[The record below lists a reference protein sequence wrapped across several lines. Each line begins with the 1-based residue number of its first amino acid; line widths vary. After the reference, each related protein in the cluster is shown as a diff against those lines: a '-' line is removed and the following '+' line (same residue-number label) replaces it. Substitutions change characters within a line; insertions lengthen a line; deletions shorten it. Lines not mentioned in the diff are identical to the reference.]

1 MQEGETADT
10 SRQSSCAACSI
21 LSVLTQWGATLVIKL
36 KGGGARSRGQSMT
49 LLPGETEQV
58 FGGLRARRG
67 EPPLRGDD
75 LDRGSTGHPEH
86 LGVHSSS
93 AVAGCVAE

>member
-36 KGGGARSRGQSMT
+36 KGEDGVEGGGGGGDTAGRGRA
-49 LLPGETEQV
+49 
-58 FGGLRARRG
+58 GGVRA
-67 EPPLRGDD
+67 
-75 LDRGSTGHPEH
+75 
-86 LGVHSSS
+86 
-93 AVAGCVAE
+93 